1 MDAFIEVLVHEQ
13 NFAKGT
19 EAKYLCLIMV
29 MDLVRAGIHSVFL
42 QTFGAK
48 LYFEKMFQLESIVVS
63 CKPAKRKLELAGT
76 KQQVMKWY

>member
-1 MDAFIEVLVHEQ
+1 MDVLIEVLVHEQ
-13 NFAKGT
+13 NFAKGS

-42 QTFGAK
+42 PTFGAK
-48 LYFEKMFQLESIVVS
+48 VLKKMFQLESIVVS

-76 KQQVMKWY
+76 KQQVMKWD